1 MRNEIR
7 QYKKIYPVGNDTDR
21 QIIINNYYDGIKK
34 KIIQRKIEYEGCL
47 HDKSLSNSKSE
58 AIILK
63 ANINIINNLLD
74 KDEDEISI
82 DDLND
87 MLRIILYRV
96 NTDREEKILN
106 IIYPAIIL
114 VLGII
119 IGLMIA

>member
-47 HDKSLSNSKSE
+47 HDKSLSKSE
-58 AIILK
+58 AIRLK

-82 DDLND
+82 DDLNA

-96 NTDREEKILN
+96 KTDREEKILN
-106 IIYPAIIL
+106 MIYPAIIL

-119 IGLMIA
+119 IGLVVA